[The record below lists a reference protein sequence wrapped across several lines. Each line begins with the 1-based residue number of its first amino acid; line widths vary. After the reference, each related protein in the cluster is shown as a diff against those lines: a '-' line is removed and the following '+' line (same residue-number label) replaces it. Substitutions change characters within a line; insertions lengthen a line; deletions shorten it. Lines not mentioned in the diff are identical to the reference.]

1 MNKDVVIYLI
11 FFICSAKIFSFDI
24 NYINNT
30 PIANDQ
36 IVVVTEQKP
45 AIITLVATDADDDT
59 LVYSIVSQPS
69 NGEAVLNGNEVTYTS
84 NSDTETSDSF
94 TFKVN
99 DGTVDSLVATV
110 SITITPINDSPI
122 ADAQVDIPAIENTE
136 KTITLSGSDPEG
148 DTLNY
153 ILVTTP
159 SNGRLLDPLDDKNTI
174 FEGTISSNSVIYLSS
189 SDSATS
195 DSFVFKVYDG
205 NSESENATVTISI
218 TPVNDPPV
226 AISKAVTVTEKVP
239 TIINLTASDPDGTT
253 PTVFKI
259 VSLTN
264 GELKD
269 PENNNQLITAGT
281 TIAGSTVTFT
291 SKDSANADSFT
302 FSTNDGLLDSNEGTI
317 SINIITDAPTANP
330 QNVSVT
336 EQTDKTITLVGSDAE
351 GDALTYIISSLP
363 SNGTLTDD
371 GTLIN
376 IDDLPKTIKNTDV
389 VYKSTSDSAT
399 SDSFTFKVNDAIS
412 DSSPASITIS
422 ITPVNDIPIATPQ
435 TDVSTTEQVA
445 ATITLSGTDAD
456 GDTLTYAI
464 VDSPSN
470 GNTTLD
476 GATVT
481 YTSTSDTATSDS
493 FTFKVNDGTVDS
505 AKATISINITAVNDP
520 PVANSQN
527 LTVIEDKTLEIILSG
542 SDPDEDALTFLIVA
556 SPIKGTA
563 NLDGD
568 KVTYIPNLG
577 YYGSDS
583 IIFRVNDGT
592 VLSSAGFI
600 QITIT
605 SNDLDE
611 DGILN
616 DDDKCPNTP
625 AGTIVDVKGC
635 PVFTLPVNNN
645 KVLVSSATCIG
656 TSDGSLEISI
666 EDNSFDYTVN
676 IVGNNFGI
684 SKLIIGENKTA
695 SVTGLAKG
703 TYTVCFKVDGQ
714 ANYEQCFEVVIGEPK
729 ALSAFIDVDNDK
741 RTTSIDLS
749 GSKTYNIDING
760 QRHLVKGDN
769 FTTTLPTGLSIIK
782 ISTNLDCQ
790 GVIEREIFISEDI
803 HYYPNPTDQDV
814 SVHVSGQDTTVQ
826 VSVFSEKGD
835 LIYTQR
841 QQIQDF
847 SRKTKI
853 DLSRQ
858 ITGTYIVVMDGKTVR
873 KTFKIVRR

>member
-45 AIITLVATDADDDT
+45 GIITLVATDADDDT

-412 DSSPASITIS
+412 DSSPASVTIS

-470 GNTTLD
+470 GNATLD

-505 AKATISINITAVNDP
+505 AKATISINITAVNDS

-542 SDPDEDALTFLIVA
+542 SDPDEDTLTFLIVA

-563 NLDGD
+563 NLDGN

-684 SKLIIGENKTA
+684 SKLIVGENKTA

-741 RTTSIDLS
+741 RTTNIQLS
-749 GSKTYNIDING
+749 GSKT
-760 QRHLVKGDN
+760 L
-769 FTTTLPTGLSIIK
+769 
-782 ISTNLDCQ
+782 
-790 GVIEREIFISEDI
+790 
-803 HYYPNPTDQDV
+803 
-814 SVHVSGQDTTVQ
+814 
-826 VSVFSEKGD
+826 
-835 LIYTQR
+835 
-841 QQIQDF
+841 
-847 SRKTKI
+847 
-853 DLSRQ
+853 
-858 ITGTYIVVMDGKTVR
+858 
-873 KTFKIVRR
+873 

>member
-790 GVIEREIFISEDI
+790 GVIEKEIFISEDI

>member
-59 LVYSIVSQPS
+59 LVYSIVSQPL

-330 QNVSVT
+330 KNVSVT

-470 GNTTLD
+470 GNATLD

-505 AKATISINITAVNDP
+505 AKATISINITY
-520 PVANSQN
+520 
-527 LTVIEDKTLEIILSG
+527 
-542 SDPDEDALTFLIVA
+542 F
-556 SPIKGTA
+556 
-563 NLDGD
+563 
-568 KVTYIPNLG
+568 
-577 YYGSDS
+577 
-583 IIFRVNDGT
+583 
-592 VLSSAGFI
+592 
-600 QITIT
+600 
-605 SNDLDE
+605 
-611 DGILN
+611 
-616 DDDKCPNTP
+616 
-625 AGTIVDVKGC
+625 
-635 PVFTLPVNNN
+635 
-645 KVLVSSATCIG
+645 
-656 TSDGSLEISI
+656 
-666 EDNSFDYTVN
+666 
-676 IVGNNFGI
+676 
-684 SKLIIGENKTA
+684 
-695 SVTGLAKG
+695 
-703 TYTVCFKVDGQ
+703 
-714 ANYEQCFEVVIGEPK
+714 
-729 ALSAFIDVDNDK
+729 
-741 RTTSIDLS
+741 
-749 GSKTYNIDING
+749 YN
-760 QRHLVKGDN
+760 
-769 FTTTLPTGLSIIK
+769 
-782 ISTNLDCQ
+782 
-790 GVIEREIFISEDI
+790 
-803 HYYPNPTDQDV
+803 
-814 SVHVSGQDTTVQ
+814 
-826 VSVFSEKGD
+826 
-835 LIYTQR
+835 
-841 QQIQDF
+841 
-847 SRKTKI
+847 
-853 DLSRQ
+853 
-858 ITGTYIVVMDGKTVR
+858 
-873 KTFKIVRR
+873 